1 MSQPKNPFK
10 IGFLLSG
17 NGSTLENLLKYISD
31 GEVDAK
37 VSIVLSSRGQAYG
50 LNRAENWGIP
60 HEVIPYKMFKSNL
73 QEYSQQITQVLD
85 SYKIDLVVFGG
96 FMSRYIVPKHYIN
109 RVINIHPSLI
119 PSFCGKGF
127 YGTKV
132 HQAVLDYGV
141 KVTGVTVHF
150 VDNEYDHGPIIAQE
164 TINIDDGDTID
175 SIESKGAE
183 IEQRLYPKVIQAI
196 IENRI
201 VVENRKVRWIEQ

>member
-1 MSQPKNPFK
+1 MSQAKNPFK

-17 NGSTLENLLKYISD
+17 SVSTLEDILKQISD
-31 GEVDAK
+31 IELDAR

-50 LNRAENWGIP
+50 LTRAKNWGIP
-60 HEVIPYKMFKSNL
+60 HKIVPYEMFKSNL

-85 SYKIDLVVFGG
+85 FYKVDLVVFGG
-96 FMSRYIVPKHYIN
+96 FMSRYVVPSHYIN

-164 TINIDDGDTID
+164 TINIDNGDTID
-175 SIESKGAE
+175 SIQSKGAE
-183 IEQRLYPKVIQAI
+183 IEKRLYPKVIQAI
-196 IENRI
+196 IENKI
-201 VVENRKVRWIEQ
+201 IVENRKVRWIEQ